1 MSKQATKLVIVT
13 EKLLQKK
20 VAKIIDEAGAPG
32 YTVMETGGKGSRGI
46 RSSGQPTVGDNSTN
60 VKFEVLTPSREMAVQ
75 ISDEVAARYFD
86 DYSGISY
93 LCDVMEVL
101 HAHKF

>member
-1 MSKQATKLVIVT
+1 MSQQATKLVIVT
-13 EKLLQKK
+13 EKLLLNK
-20 VAKIIDEAGAPG
+20 VARIIDGAGAPG
-32 YTVMETGGKGSRGI
+32 YTVIETGGQGSRNM
-46 RSSGQPTVGDNSTN
+46 RSSGQPTVGDSFSNI
-60 VKFEVLTPSREMAVQ
+60 KFEVLTPNREMAVQ

-86 DYSGISY
+86 NYSGISY

>member
-1 MSKQATKLVIVT
+1 MTQQATKLVIVT
-13 EKLLQKK
+13 EKLLLKK
-20 VAKIIDEAGAPG
+20 VAKIIDAAGAPG
-32 YTVMETGGKGSRGI
+32 YTVIETGGRGSRNV
-46 RSSGQPTVGDNSTN
+46 RSSGQPTVSDTYSNI
-60 VKFEVLTPSREMAVQ
+60 KFEVLTPNREMAVK